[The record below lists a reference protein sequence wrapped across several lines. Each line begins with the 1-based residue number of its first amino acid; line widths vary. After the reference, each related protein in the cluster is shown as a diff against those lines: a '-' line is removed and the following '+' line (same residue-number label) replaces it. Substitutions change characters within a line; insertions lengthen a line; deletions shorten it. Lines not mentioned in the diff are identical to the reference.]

1 VTTSPNLS
9 PSFDVCSAPL
19 PSHMRVDSLARLL
32 TFSDA
37 RPGSNVLVIESCKGI
52 VTGAIAER
60 VGGARMTRVFAP
72 GRQQLTTL

>member
-1 VTTSPNLS
+1 
-9 PSFDVCSAPL
+9 
-19 PSHMRVDSLARLL
+19 MRVDSLARLL

-60 VGGARMTRVFAP
+60 VGGARITRVFAP
-72 GRQQLTTL
+72 GRRQLTTL